1 MLKKLL
7 VIPLFALASTLLFNW
22 TTHWW
27 SYPLKEVSQL
37 SCKRTE
43 WGQLDAKCKQ
53 PLPIV
58 NNANYEKH
66 MDNTA
71 YTYIYS
77 TLWGATYTKGWDYR
91 KGAHEWVDIATARW
105 TPVYAMWNWVVTKAT
120 RQAWYGNVVV
130 IKHSLSDWS
139 VLHSTYAH
147 LDTITT
153 QKGWKINEWDLLGTV
168 GNEWFS
174 FGNHLLWV
182 LNRTPSN
189 TYAFRGCEQNGNTFG
204 HVENIVNNWLCRD
217 MLFERTL
224 DPIAFV
230 ETNWDI
236 AATEALMRRKQTTK
250 PTETTPVVNNPI
262 RQPLI
267 PIAPTPEEPAI
278 ETPKPVVKPVEK
290 PIEKPVEK
298 PIEKP
303 VPQQPKPQETPKP
316 VVKPTEPLLPSAP
329 IISTIKDSRYITSD
343 TLKATQKDT
352 FLKNY
357 TISATP
363 HFNTTMKKGE
373 SSSIEITFLDK
384 NNKPFAGVL
393 DKELVI
399 TPSLQNMD
407 ISPRITRYVSQWRT
421 LVLLYAKEKGT
432 TDLVVTYGNVVL
444 GKFVV
449 TVQ

>member
-1 MLKKLL
+1 
-7 VIPLFALASTLLFNW
+7 
-22 TTHWW
+22 
-27 SYPLKEVSQL
+27 
-37 SCKRTE
+37 
-43 WGQLDAKCKQ
+43 
-53 PLPIV
+53 
-58 NNANYEKH
+58 
-66 MDNTA
+66 
-71 YTYIYS
+71 
-77 TLWGATYTKGWDYR
+77 
-91 KGAHEWVDIATARW
+91 
-105 TPVYAMWNWVVTKAT
+105 
-120 RQAWYGNVVV
+120 
-130 IKHSLSDWS
+130 
-139 VLHSTYAH
+139 
-147 LDTITT
+147 
-153 QKGWKINEWDLLGTV
+153 
-168 GNEWFS
+168 
-174 FGNHLLWV
+174 
-182 LNRTPSN
+182 
-189 TYAFRGCEQNGNTFG
+189 
-204 HVENIVNNWLCRD
+204 
-217 MLFERTL
+217 
-224 DPIAFV
+224 
-230 ETNWDI
+230 
-236 AATEALMRRKQTTK
+236 MRRKQTTK

-278 ETPKPVVKPVEK
+278 ETPKPVVKPV
-290 PIEKPVEK
+290 EKPVEK

-407 ISPRITRYVSQWRT
+407 ISPRITRYVSQ
-421 LVLLYAKEKGT
+421 
-432 TDLVVTYGNVVL
+432 
-444 GKFVV
+444 
-449 TVQ
+449 